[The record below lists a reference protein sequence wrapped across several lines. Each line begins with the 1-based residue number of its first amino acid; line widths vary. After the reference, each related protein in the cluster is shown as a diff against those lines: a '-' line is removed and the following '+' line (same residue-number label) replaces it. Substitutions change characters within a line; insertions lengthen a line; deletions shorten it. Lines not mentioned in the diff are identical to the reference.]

1 MSLSDFLRGKG
12 KQRCSEKIPGG
23 EKVSAANKEEF
34 MTLCQDLS
42 KDFEGVVRLYSRT
55 EGKKYSAALLL
66 DCGIVIGA
74 TLEESE
80 GGHMSFKEKALE
92 NIKSK
97 LAGTSGDLE
106 VYAFTEEDIETVK
119 TQNPEVM
126 LEKPV
131 DFSSLQIKIR
141 LNLDAEEE
149 FGKAPASK
157 ERSVK
162 VKQFRVGSKFNLTEF
177 ARGLPGGIP
186 AIKVPDIKIADLK
199 IPEGGQ
205 ENHKRK
211 FPEIDMKL
219 KLPTGNL
226 PPLTAAKIERL
237 AEIKKQRQ
245 KEDLELMKR
254 ISQITT
260 KKPVEQKV
268 VTSCKVE
275 TTIDH
280 LYQIVQKQ
288 GKLKID
294 DNLST
299 HLGVPRPQ
307 IESWALILE
316 EHNLVE
322 LHYPAIG
329 EPEIRKKDDK
339 K

>member
-1 MSLSDFLRGKG
+1 MSFADLLRGKK
-12 KQRCSEKIPGG
+12 KQNSAEKLPGG

-42 KDFEGVVRLYSRT
+42 KDFQGVVRLYSRS

-66 DCGIVIGA
+66 DYGIIIGA

-97 LAGTSGDLE
+97 LGGTAGDLE
-106 VYAFTEEDIETVK
+106 VYAFTEADIESVK

-126 LEKPV
+126 LEDPV
-131 DFSSLQIKIR
+131 DFSSLKIKIR
-141 LNLDAEEE
+141 LNLSSAEEYDKE
-149 FGKAPASK
+149 APASSR
-157 ERSVK
+157 ERSVR
-162 VKQFRVGSKFNLTEF
+162 VKQFKVGSKFNLTEF

-186 AIKVPDIKIADLK
+186 AIKMQDIKIPQP
-199 IPEGGQ
+199 PE

-211 FPEIDMKL
+211 LPDIDLGKL
-219 KLPTGNL
+219 KLPEGSL
-226 PPLTAAKIERL
+226 SPLSAAKIERL
-237 AEIKKQRQ
+237 AELKKQRQ

-254 ISQITT
+254 ISQITN

-288 GKLKID
+288 GKIRID
-294 DNLST
+294 DELSRY
-299 HLGVPRPQ
+299 LGVPRPQ

-316 EHNLVE
+316 EHSLVE

-329 EPEIRKKDDK
+329 EPEIRKKEDK

>member
-1 MSLSDFLRGKG
+1 
-12 KQRCSEKIPGG
+12 
-23 EKVSAANKEEF
+23 

-42 KDFEGVVRLYSRT
+42 KDFQGVIRLYSKT
-55 EGKKYSAALLL
+55 DGKKYSAALLL
-66 DCGIVIGA
+66 DKGNVIGA

-106 VYAFTEEDIETVK
+106 VYAFTDADIEAVK
-119 TQNPEVM
+119 TQNSEVM

-131 DFSSLQIKIR
+131 DFSSLQIRIR
-141 LNLDAEEE
+141 LNLNTEEQNNNE
-149 FGKAPASK
+149 APSSSPSIR
-157 ERSVK
+157 ERHVK
-162 VKQFRVGSKFNLTEF
+162 VKQFKVGNKFSLTEF

-186 AIKVPDIKIADLK
+186 AVKLQDIKI
-199 IPEGGQ
+199 PEAQQ
-205 ENHKRK
+205 ETHKRML
-211 FPEIDMKL
+211 PEIDMKL
-219 KLPTGNL
+219 KLPDGNISL
-226 PPLTAAKIERL
+226 LSSAKTERL

-254 ISQITT
+254 ISQITG
-260 KKPVEQKV
+260 KKPVEQKI

-294 DNLST
+294 DELSR

-329 EPEIRKKDDK
+329 EPEIRKKEDK